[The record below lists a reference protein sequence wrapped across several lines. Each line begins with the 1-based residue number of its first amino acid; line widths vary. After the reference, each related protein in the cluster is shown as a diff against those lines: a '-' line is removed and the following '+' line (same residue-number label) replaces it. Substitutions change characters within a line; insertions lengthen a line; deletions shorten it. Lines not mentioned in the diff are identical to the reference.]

1 MSNNTYI
8 DPVPRTAKFYYTRAS
23 VLDHMQRQNMV
34 ALSATDTTSEYSLFT
49 SVPIEVLF
57 QSEGIKIAGNL
68 HLFYDLRKVDENTT
82 LSVATYSLLTETGNA
97 VWLFAL
103 DGMLFEK
110 GKLYESFAIYKRGV
124 FSSSDFPRITA
135 RVLDDADETRE
146 YTIYF

>member
-1 MSNNTYI
+1 MSNTCI
-8 DPVPRTAKFYYTRAS
+8 DTAPRIAKFYYTRAA
-23 VLDHMQRQNMV
+23 VVDQMQRQNMV
-34 ALSATDTTSEYSLFT
+34 ALSSTDTTSEYSLFT
-49 SVPIEVLF
+49 SVPIEVFF
-57 QSEGIKIAGNL
+57 QCEDIKISGNL

-97 VWLFAL
+97 VWIFAL

-110 GKLYESFAIYKRGV
+110 DKLYESFAIYKRGV
-124 FSSSDFPRITA
+124 FASSDFPRITA